1 MVPPSSLLEPPQVA
15 YFTRS
20 AQRRAG
26 RHAVG
31 DDGPV
36 TPWKLRDRVRRLPA
50 GEIIVH
56 GTVFLLG
63 AAFIAT
69 GLALVVLPG
78 PLTLPP
84 ILVGL
89 AIWSLEFDFAQSLLD
104 RAKVAAQKAWD
115 EATEHPWRSG
125 IISGTGLVLAVVA
138 GIAAVQYDLVDRALD
153 ALH

>member
-1 MVPPSSLLEPPQVA
+1 M
-15 YFTRS
+15 
-20 AQRRAG
+20 
-26 RHAVG
+26 G

-78 PLTLPP
+78 PLTIPP